1 MITID
6 HLIKAYASTTA
17 VDDVTV
23 EVTPGIVT
31 GLLGPNGAGKSTM
44 MRVVLGLDSATSG
57 CALVA
62 GRPYRELRRPL
73 RTVGAHLGT
82 RTVHP
87 RRTGRSHLLGLARAN
102 GLGRTRVDEV
112 LVEVGLEEGGRRRAG
127 QYSLGM
133 SQRLGLAAAL
143 LGDPPVLVLDEPVN
157 GLDSDG
163 VRWIRGLLQ
172 RLAKEGRTV
181 LVSSHLMSE
190 MQQAAQHVIVLGRGR
205 LLADCATSALA
216 ARASGGLLVRSPAR
230 QQLAEALRSV
240 GGTTVALGDEDEEL
254 CVRGMTAAQ
263 VGDLAAANR
272 VPLHHLAPVASS
284 LEEGYLSLVAT
295 ETEYVADKES
305 GGSA

>member
-1 MITID
+1 
-6 HLIKAYASTTA
+6 
-17 VDDVTV
+17 
-23 EVTPGIVT
+23 
-31 GLLGPNGAGKSTM
+31 
-44 MRVVLGLDSATSG
+44 
-57 CALVA
+57 
-62 GRPYRELRRPL
+62 
-73 RTVGAHLGT
+73 
-82 RTVHP
+82 
-87 RRTGRSHLLGLARAN
+87 
-102 GLGRTRVDEV
+102 
-112 LVEVGLEEGGRRRAG
+112 
-127 QYSLGM
+127 M

-190 MQQAAQHVIVLGRGR
+190 MQQAAQQVIVLGRGR

-216 ARASGGLLVRSPAR
+216 ARASAGLLVRSPAR
-230 QQLAEALRSV
+230 KQLAEALRSV
-240 GGTTVALGDEDEEL
+240 RGTTVALGDEEEEL
-254 CVRGMTAAQ
+254 CVRGMSAAQ

-272 VPLHHLAPVASS
+272 VPVHLLAPVASS

-295 ETEYVADKES
+295 ETEYVADKQT